1 MYYGNDPCAGCNRPA
16 TEQPRPEK
24 KSLCPDCA
32 NSLAAGLAYASQ
44 IEPHSEF
51 FQHYNAYSR
60 EVSRL
65 LHTILSAL
73 HNPTAPHKRVEPLKY
88 AWGSNG
94 ARYIIP
100 TRCFEPLRIAFE
112 EIDQKARQIDK
123 ELKALPDI
131 VKQAVAAER
140 TEIFNQGIEK
150 GRNLLMQLESGGITM
165 EDFYKNIPYHL
176 H

>member
-1 MYYGNDPCAGCNRPA
+1 
-16 TEQPRPEK
+16 
-24 KSLCPDCA
+24 
-32 NSLAAGLAYASQ
+32 
-44 IEPHSEF
+44 
-51 FQHYNAYSR
+51 
-60 EVSRL
+60 
-65 LHTILSAL
+65 
-73 HNPTAPHKRVEPLKY
+73 
-88 AWGSNG
+88 
-94 ARYIIP
+94 
-100 TRCFEPLRIAFE
+100 LRIAFE